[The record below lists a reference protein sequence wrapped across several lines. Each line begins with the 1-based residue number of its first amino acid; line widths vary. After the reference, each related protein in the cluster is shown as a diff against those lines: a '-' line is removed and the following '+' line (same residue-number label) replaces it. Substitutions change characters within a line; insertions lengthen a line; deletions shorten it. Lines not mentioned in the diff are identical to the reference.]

1 MRLRLLFTSLWGLL
15 LALPSPAQQSPQ
27 PTTTGYTI
35 EGQDP
40 RLAGRRVYLLAAE
53 RPSPTQPW
61 PALDSAQ
68 ADATGR
74 FALSGRVPAPAVYWL
89 RLDRQRVLQPV
100 PLANQQERLTGSVE
114 LSPSSTRQTPVY
126 QLHLSGSSEVE
137 WLQAL
142 QPYGL
147 LRNQAAAGNDKRL
160 RQLQAQLRQRA
171 ESYLAP
177 YVAFHYLRLHPSAR
191 PLLDSLTTRF
201 TREQPASPYLPRL
214 QELLD
219 KAPTLAVGALAPD
232 FTLTD
237 LHGQPVALSSLRSR
251 YILVDFWASWCKPCR
266 AENPHVFAT
275 YQRFRDQ
282 GVGFT
287 VLSVSLDEKPAAW
300 QQAVQQDGLPW
311 AQVADL
317 QGMRGPTGHLYQLVG
332 IPATFL
338 LDPDGRI
345 VAKDLRGVA
354 LGKELAR
361 RLK

>member
-1 MRLRLLFTSLWGLL
+1 MRFHLLFAPLLSLLM
-15 LALPSPAQQSPQ
+15 ALPSQAQQPQQ
-27 PTTTGYTI
+27 PTSPGYI
-35 EGQDP
+35 ISGQDP

-68 ADATGR
+68 ADATGH
-74 FALSGRVPAPAVYWL
+74 FALHGRVPAPDMYWL
-89 RLDRQRVLQPV
+89 RLDKQRVLQPV
-100 PLANQQERLTGSVE
+100 PLANQQEHLTGSVE
-114 LSPSSTRQTPVY
+114 LSPSSTRQAPVY
-126 QLHLSGSSEVE
+126 QLLLNGSPEVE

-142 QPYGL
+142 RPYGL

-160 RQLQAQLRQRA
+160 RQLQAQLRRQA
-171 ESYLAP
+171 GSYLAP

-201 TREQPASPYLPRL
+201 AREQPASPYLPRL
-214 QELLD
+214 RELLD

-232 FTLTD
+232 FTLAD
-237 LHGQPVALSSLRSR
+237 LHGQPVALSSLRGR
-251 YILVDFWASWCKPCR
+251 YVLVDFWASWCKPCR
-266 AENPHVFAT
+266 AENPQVLAA

-300 QQAVQQDGLPW
+300 QQAVQKDGLPW
-311 AQVADL
+311 TQVADL
-317 QGMRGPTGHLYQLVG
+317 QGVRGPTGHLYQVTG

-338 LDPDGRI
+338 LDPEGRI
-345 VAKDLRGVA
+345 IARDLRGPDLSKA
-354 LGKELAR
+354 LAR
-361 RLK
+361 QIK

>member
-1 MRLRLLFTSLWGLL
+1 MRLCLL
-15 LALPSPAQQSPQ
+15 LTPFLGPLLTLPSQAQQPQQ
-27 PTTTGYTI
+27 PTAAGYTI

-74 FALSGRVPAPAVYWL
+74 FALHGRVPAPDAYWL
-89 RLDRQRVLQPV
+89 RLDKQRVLQPV
-100 PLANQQERLTGSVE
+100 PLANQQEHLSGSVE
-114 LSPSSTRQTPVY
+114 LSPSSTRQAPVY
-126 QLHLSGSSEVE
+126 LLHLSGSPEVE
-137 WLQAL
+137 WLQDL
-142 QPYGL
+142 QSYGL
-147 LRNQAAAGNDKRL
+147 LRNQAATATDKRL
-160 RQLQAQLRQRA
+160 RQLQAHLRHRA
-171 ESYLAP
+171 GSYLAP

-201 TREQPASPYLPRL
+201 AREQPTSPYLPRL
-214 QELLD
+214 RELLD

-232 FTLTD
+232 FTLAD
-237 LHGQPVALSSLRSR
+237 LHGQPVALSSLRGR
-251 YILVDFWASWCKPCR
+251 YVLVDFWASWCKPCR
-266 AENPHVFAT
+266 AENPHVLAA
-275 YQRFRDQ
+275 YQRFREQ
-282 GVGFT
+282 GPGFT

-300 QQAVQQDGLPW
+300 QQAVQQNGLPW
-311 AQVADL
+311 TQVADL

-345 VAKDLRGVA
+345 VAKDLRGAA
-354 LGKELAR
+354 LKQELTH

>member
-1 MRLRLLFTSLWGLL
+1 MRLRLLLAPFLSPLL
-15 LALPSPAQQSPQ
+15 TLPSQAQQPPQ
-27 PTTTGYTI
+27 PTAAYTI

-40 RLAGRRVYLLAAE
+40 RLAGQRVYLLAAE

-68 ADATGR
+68 ADATGH
-74 FALSGRVPAPAVYWL
+74 FALHGRVPAPDVYWL
-89 RLDRQRVLQPV
+89 RLDKQRVLQPV
-100 PLANQQERLTGSVE
+100 PLANQQEHLRGSVE
-114 LSPSSTRQTPVY
+114 LSPSSTRQAPVY
-126 QLHLSGSSEVE
+126 QLHLSGSPEVE

-147 LRNQAAAGNDKRL
+147 LRNQAASANDKHL

-171 ESYLAP
+171 GSYLAP

-191 PLLDSLTTRF
+191 PQLDSLTTRF
-201 TREQPASPYLPRL
+201 IREQPASPYLPRL

-219 KAPTLAVGALAPD
+219 QAPTLAVGALAPE

-237 LHGQPVALSSLRSR
+237 LHGQPIAMSSLRGH
-251 YILVDFWASWCKPCR
+251 YVLVDFWASWCKPCR
-266 AENPHVFAT
+266 AENPHVLAA

-282 GVGFT
+282 GAGFT

-311 AQVADL
+311 TQVADP
-317 QGMRGPTGHLYQLVG
+317 QGMRGPTGHLYQLMG

-338 LDPDGRI
+338 LDPAGRI
-345 VAKDLRGVA
+345 VANDLRGVA
-354 LGKELAR
+354 LKQELAH
-361 RLK
+361 RLR

>member
-1 MRLRLLFTSLWGLL
+1 MRFRLLFSPLLGSL
-15 LALPSPAQQSPQ
+15 LALPSQAQPSTP
-27 PTTTGYTI
+27 PGYTVA
-35 EGQDP
+35 GQDP
-40 RLAGRRVYLLAAE
+40 RLAGRHVYLLAAE

-68 ADATGR
+68 ADATGH
-74 FALSGRVPAPAVYWL
+74 FELHGRVPAPDVYWL
-89 RLDRQRVLQPV
+89 RLDQQRVLQPV
-100 PLANQQERLTGSVE
+100 PLAGRQERLSGSVE
-114 LSPSSTRQTPVY
+114 LSPSSTRQAPVY
-126 QLHLSGSSEVE
+126 QLHLSGSPEVE

-160 RQLQAQLRQRA
+160 RQLQAQLRHRVD
-171 ESYLAP
+171 SYLAP

-201 TREQPASPYLPRL
+201 AREQPASPYLPRL
-214 QELLD
+214 RELLD
-219 KAPTLAVGALAPD
+219 KAPTLAIGALAPD
-232 FTLTD
+232 FTLAD
-237 LHGQPVALSSLRSR
+237 LHGQPVALSSLRGR
-251 YILVDFWASWCKPCR
+251 YVLLDFWASWCKSCR
-266 AENPHVFAT
+266 AENPQVLAA
-275 YQRFRDQ
+275 YQHFRDQ
-282 GVGFT
+282 GAGFT

-311 AQVADL
+311 TQVADL
-317 QGMRGPTGHLYQLVG
+317 QGMRGATGHLYQLMG

-345 VAKDLRGVA
+345 VAKDLRGGA
-354 LGKELAR
+354 LKQELTK